1 MSAPSQGSPGW
12 PGPSAPPTEPLQ
24 QGGPGPSAPSVAA
37 FQREPGPSAPPTVAL
52 QGEPGSFSHAAA
64 RNLWGPELDLVP
76 TRSFPELI
84 HAVVSGRAR
93 WGIVP
98 VENTLAGSVQ
108 GNLDLILRNDL
119 QVVAETRVRVRLCL
133 VAPPGSTLTDLRTA
147 ASHPVALQQCQAFF
161 AAHPGLEPVAAWD
174 TAGSIRDLM
183 GGGAEYDAAIGS
195 ELAAE
200 IYGGRILVREMEDD
214 KENHT
219 RFFAVSK
226 RGWESVGE
234 PESEGRPESGLTRK
248 PESAGEAK
256 STAQPGP
263 ESTRGP
269 ESEWRPESEG
279 EPESESLREPAVSRE
294 EESTPRNPKTS
305 LAFVVAH
312 EPGSLYRA
320 LGVFAHGGVDLMK
333 LESRPIPGRPWEY
346 RFFTDVRG
354 SPGGK
359 LGECLEELAG
369 MTTEFRVMGCYPEW
383 TEAD

>member
-12 PGPSAPPTEPLQ
+12 PGPSGPPTEPLQ
-24 QGGPGPSAPSVAA
+24 G
-37 FQREPGPSAPPTVAL
+37 EPGPSAPPTVAL

-84 HAVVSGRAR
+84 QAVVSGRAR

-108 GNLDLILRNDL
+108 GNLDLILRHDL
-119 QVVAETRVRVRLCL
+119 KVVAETRVWVRLCL
-133 VAPPGSTLTDLRTA
+133 VAPPGRTLPDLRRA

-183 GGGAEYDAAIGS
+183 AGDAEYDAAIGS

-219 RFFAVSK
+219 RFFAVST
-226 RGWESVGE
+226 RG
-234 PESEGRPESGLTRK
+234 PESAGVPVPDSTRG

-269 ESEWRPESEG
+269 ETEERS
-279 EPESESLREPAVSRE
+279 ESESLREPAVSRE
-294 EESTPRNPKTS
+294 GEPTPRNPKTS

-312 EPGSLYRA
+312 EPGSLHRA
-320 LGVFAHGGVDLMK
+320 LGVFAHGGVDLTK

-369 MTTEFRVMGCYPEW
+369 MTTELRVMGCYPEW